1 MRPSNNFV
9 QTRLGVEYHVLLWHH
24 SSRDGEYGP
33 KDSEVEEDR
42 PMGSDFKVKEKV
54 RVDERGDKKN
64 GGKRSCNECDEPTQ
78 VRR

>member
-1 MRPSNNFV
+1 
-9 QTRLGVEYHVLLWHH
+9 
-24 SSRDGEYGP
+24 
-33 KDSEVEEDR
+33 
-42 PMGSDFKVKEKV
+42 MGGDFKVKEKV